1 MAYIA
6 VERAF
11 DSYCRKVIINKKINS
26 TQARKKWN
34 CCVEF
39 NPDAAFSQSF
49 DNYFLKVY
57 SIDGLQIEIK
67 DEDLYECLL
76 SLPICDQRII
86 FYYYGVGYS
95 DITISKMLATPK
107 STVNYRRNQAIKC
120 LKKLLCEV

>member
-6 VERAF
+6 VECAF
-11 DSYCRKVIINKKINS
+11 DSYCRKVIRNKKINLS
-26 TQARKKWN
+26 HARKKWN

-39 NPDAAFSQSF
+39 NPDAAFSLSL
-49 DNYFLKVY
+49 DNYFLKIY

-67 DEDLYECLL
+67 DEDLYYSLL
-76 SLPICDQRII
+76 SLPMQDQRII

-95 DITISKMLATPK
+95 DIKISEMLSTPK
-107 STVNYRRNQAIKC
+107 STVNYRRNQAIKL